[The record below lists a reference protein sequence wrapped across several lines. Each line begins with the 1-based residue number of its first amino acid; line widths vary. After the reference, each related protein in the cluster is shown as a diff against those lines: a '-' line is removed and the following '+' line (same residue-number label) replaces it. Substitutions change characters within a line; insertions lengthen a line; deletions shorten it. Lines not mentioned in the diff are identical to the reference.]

1 MATLRRCLVRLGA
14 PDSKSYPAKTSRVPI
29 EGGQPDTRF
38 ALVRYA
44 RRNPLFGKGE
54 CQPCAWYHAHD
65 SFPLTQVLIS
75 RTLVVTS

>member
-44 RRNPLFGKGE
+44 RRNLLFG
-54 CQPCAWYHAHD
+54 
-65 SFPLTQVLIS
+65 I
-75 RTLVVTS
+75 